1 MRNVIRKLM
10 PKKERAIAYEQ
21 YVAKQLRSQGFC
33 GVQLTPATGD
43 FGADILC
50 FDRLGNSCAV
60 QCKLY
65 SKPVGY
71 HAVEETL
78 AGARY
83 YNCKR
88 AILVSNNQ
96 FTKSAS
102 RGAQRLGVE
111 LFICFF

>member
-1 MRNVIRKLM
+1 MRNVLRKLI

-21 YVAKQLRSQGFC
+21 YVAQQLRSQGFC
-33 GVQLTPATGD
+33 GVQLTQTTGD

-50 FDRLGNSCAV
+50 FDRMGHSCAI

-71 HAVEETL
+71 HAVQEIL

-83 YNCKR
+83 YNCQR
-88 AILVSNNQ
+88 AILVSNNA
-96 FTKSAS
+96 FTKNAQ
-102 RGAQRLGVE
+102 RGAKKLGVE
-111 LFICFF
+111 LFVCLF